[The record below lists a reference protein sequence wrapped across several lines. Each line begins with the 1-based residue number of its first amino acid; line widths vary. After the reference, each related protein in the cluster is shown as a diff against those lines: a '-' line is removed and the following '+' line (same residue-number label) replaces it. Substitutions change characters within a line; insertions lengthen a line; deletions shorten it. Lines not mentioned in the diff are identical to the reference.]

1 MVLPLLTGVVSPP
14 HLDCPT
20 VLFPDTSV
28 SVLQAIVCL
37 LYEGSVI
44 ASQQITAEVLTTLEN
59 LGIDPDKVSK
69 VGFENDLF

>member
-1 MVLPLLTGVVSPP
+1 MLLPLLTGVVSPP

-37 LYEGSVI
+37 FYEGSVI

-59 LGIDPDKVSK
+59 LGMDPDKFTK
-69 VGFENDLF
+69 V